1 MRSLSLKAFV
11 GLLLF
16 DPLVHLVGFG
26 MLHRLVRGWPTAT
39 RSAPPDAVDRVLTAV
54 NRACTLYPRKALCL
68 HRSAVSTC
76 LLRSAGV
83 QARMVIGARK
93 IPFRAH
99 AWVEVDGVAV
109 NEGVRVR
116 EFFQVLETC

>member
-1 MRSLSLKAFV
+1 MRSLSLKAFI

-16 DPLVHLVGFG
+16 DLFIHLFGFG

-39 RSAPPDAVDRVLTAV
+39 GSAPHDAVDRVLIAV
-54 NRACTLYPRKALCL
+54 NRACMLYPRKALCL
-68 HRSAVSTC
+68 HRSAVATC
-76 LLRSAGV
+76 VLRSSGV
-83 QARMVIGARK
+83 PARMVIGARK

-109 NEGVRVR
+109 NESIRVR